1 MIQLKPG
8 LPPATLQKSR
18 KASSRSKNRAG
29 KKKSSGLRFARVFSD
44 AKVKPFDQ
52 IEWEERT
59 AEITDD
65 GGKVIFKQEHIEVPK
80 NWSAL
85 ATKIAVSKYFYGD
98 IANGTDPHKG
108 GRETSV
114 RQLIHRVTRT
124 ITDCGLAD
132 GYFADAATAEVFYEE
147 LTWLCVNQ
155 HGAFNSPVWFNV
167 GLHHQYG
174 VGKDAGQGN
183 YFFNHK
189 TGEAERASTQYEY
202 PQGSACFIQ
211 SVEDTMED
219 IMRLA
224 MSEAMLFKYGS
235 GTGSDLSSLRSTREK
250 LSGGGKPS
258 GPLSFLKVY
267 DQVANVVKSGGKTR
281 RAAKMNTLKDWHPD
295 IEEFI
300 EAKQKE
306 ERKAWA
312 LIEQGYDGS
321 YNGDAYGSVMYQNE
335 NLSVRVSDEFMDAA
349 TEDRE
354 WWTRRV
360 RDGSPCERKDARTL
374 LRKIAEGTHVCG
386 DPGMQFDSTIHQWHT
401 CKGTARQNS
410 TNPCVTGDTLIATEN
425 GWQPIVDLVGSEP
438 MIVNEDGELAPATR
452 VWKTG
457 TRPVYELKTASGL
470 NLKLTADHRVATR
483 HRGDVP
489 ACELSVDDELILGGA
504 RFGSRAVDPVIASLA
519 GACLGDGCITQFE
532 DQRNIFITGA
542 KGEAAYLADLHETLE
557 AAKNLFAD
565 GDGRRTRT
573 TRVVETATTLRL
585 QTSVRPVVE
594 AIEELV
600 VLDKGSEGKCFEPAA
615 FALEKTALACL
626 LRELFTTDGTVANYS
641 AKSQYVSLDS
651 SSRTLLGQVQLLLT
665 QFGIRSRI
673 YENRRPLGQLTA
685 LMPDGRGGTKEY
697 AVRQMHSLRISKAS
711 RVLFEREIG
720 FNPKSAKAAQLRFL
734 NESVTTYSDGRGDRV
749 VSITPAGVEDVY
761 DLTEPV
767 GSHFIANGLLV
778 HNCSEYLFLD
788 NTACN
793 LASLN
798 LMKFRDE
805 EGAFDVERFK
815 AAVRIYITAQEIIV
829 DNASYPIKEIAEN
842 SHIFR
847 TLGLGYAN
855 LGSLIMSYGYG
866 YDSVEGRA
874 ICGAIT
880 AIMTGEAYEQSAV
893 MARAMGPFPGYR
905 DARCS
910 GVTKT
915 VAKDNVKSMREVM
928 ELHRNAVAEIPD
940 VPEFGFL
947 KEEAAKVWD
956 RAVDLGK
963 RHGYRNA
970 QVTVLAPTGT
980 ISFLMDCDTTGIEP
994 DIALVKY
1001 KLLAGGGMLKIVNQT
1016 VKPALEN
1023 LGYNSEEIDR
1033 IIAHIDALDTIED
1046 VVDTDG
1052 SVISS
1057 GLKPEHLAIFDC
1069 AFRPYKGERSLG
1081 YMGHLRMMAA
1091 AQPFLSGA
1099 ISKTVNM
1106 PETATVDEIMHTYV
1120 EGWRLGLKAI
1130 AIYRDGSKR
1139 SAPLNTRKTK
1149 DMGGDAGAFDMMVER
1164 PELEARILELEEELK
1179 AARGAPARHR
1189 MPDTRMSLTHRFEI
1203 AGHEGYI
1210 TVGLFEDGMPGELFV
1225 TMSKEGSTI
1234 GGLMDTVGTLTSIA
1248 LQYGVPLESLVK
1260 KFAYQRFEPSGF
1272 TKNPD
1277 IRNATSIADYV
1288 FRWLGIQF
1296 IPGYKEAT
1304 APHRGQP
1311 ELPMKEISDMEKKSV
1326 NRPVS
1331 NLARTAEKEVLDVI
1345 TNHTSNDGG
1354 PQVSTNGHTHADR
1367 VKEALGTMYMETT
1380 CSHCG
1385 SDKVIRAGACGCCT
1399 ECGTSQGC
1407 S

>member
-1 MIQLKPG
+1 M
-8 LPPATLQKSR
+8 
-18 KASSRSKNRAG
+18 
-29 KKKSSGLRFARVFSD
+29 D
-44 AKVKPFDQ
+44 
-52 IEWEERT
+52 WERRT

-65 GGKVIFKQEHIEVPK
+65 SGKVIFKQENIEVPK
-80 NWSAL
+80 TWSAL

-98 IANGTDPHKG
+98 IAIGSDPHKG

-114 RQLIHRVTRT
+114 RQLVNRVTRT
-124 ITDCGLAD
+124 ITDWGIAD
-132 GYFADAATAEVFYEE
+132 GYFANAEAAQIFYDD

-174 VGKDAGQGN
+174 TGRDAGLGN
-183 YFFNHK
+183 YFYNRT
-189 TGEAERASTQYEY
+189 TGQADRAATQYEY

-300 EAKQKE
+300 DAKQKE
-306 ERKAWA
+306 EKKAWA

-349 TEDRE
+349 VEDRE
-354 WWTRRV
+354 WWTKRV
-360 RDGSPCERKDARTL
+360 RDGKPCERKEARTL
-374 LRKIAEGTHVCG
+374 LRKIAEGTHICG
-386 DPGMQFDSTIHQWHT
+386 DPGMQFDSTIHKWHT
-401 CKGTARQNS
+401 CKGTDRQNS
-410 TNPCVTGDTLIATEN
+410 TNP
-425 GWQPIVDLVGSEP
+425 
-438 MIVNEDGELAPATR
+438 
-452 VWKTG
+452 
-457 TRPVYELKTASGL
+457 
-470 NLKLTADHRVATR
+470 
-483 HRGDVP
+483 
-489 ACELSVDDELILGGA
+489 
-504 RFGSRAVDPVIASLA
+504 
-519 GACLGDGCITQFE
+519 
-532 DQRNIFITGA
+532 
-542 KGEAAYLADLHETLE
+542 
-557 AAKNLFAD
+557 
-565 GDGRRTRT
+565 
-573 TRVVETATTLRL
+573 
-585 QTSVRPVVE
+585 
-594 AIEELV
+594 
-600 VLDKGSEGKCFEPAA
+600 
-615 FALEKTALACL
+615 
-626 LRELFTTDGTVANYS
+626 
-641 AKSQYVSLDS
+641 
-651 SSRTLLGQVQLLLT
+651 
-665 QFGIRSRI
+665 
-673 YENRRPLGQLTA
+673 
-685 LMPDGRGGTKEY
+685 
-697 AVRQMHSLRISKAS
+697 
-711 RVLFEREIG
+711 
-720 FNPKSAKAAQLRFL
+720 
-734 NESVTTYSDGRGDRV
+734 
-749 VSITPAGVEDVY
+749 
-761 DLTEPV
+761 
-767 GSHFIANGLLV
+767 
-778 HNCSEYLFLD
+778 CSEYLFLD

-798 LMKFRDE
+798 LMKFKGED
-805 EGAFDVERFK
+805 GVFDVERFK
-815 AAVRIYITAQEIIV
+815 AAARVFITAQEILV

-880 AIMTGEAYEQSAV
+880 SIMTGEAYEQSAK

-910 GVTKT
+910 GVPKP
-915 VAKDNVKSMREVM
+915 VAKNNVTPMQEVI
-928 ELHRNAVAEIPD
+928 ELHRSAVSEIAANE
-940 VPEFGFL
+940 EFAYL
-947 KEEAAKVWD
+947 KEEAARVWD
-956 RAVDLGK
+956 SASALGRK
-963 RHGYRNA
+963 YGYRNA

-1016 VKPALEN
+1016 VTPALEK
-1023 LGYNSEEIDR
+1023 LGYNSEEIER
-1033 IIAHIDALDTIED
+1033 IIAHIDAFDTIED
-1046 VVDTDG
+1046 VEDSDG
-1052 SVISS
+1052 SAITS
-1057 GLKPEHLAIFDC
+1057 GLKPEHIAIFDC
-1069 AFRPYKGERSLG
+1069 AFKAHKGERSLG
-1081 YMGHLRMMAA
+1081 YMAHLRMMAA

-1106 PETATVDEIMHTYV
+1106 PATATVDEIMNTYV

-1149 DMGGDAGAFDMMVER
+1149 DMGGTDHESEVASLDRG
-1164 PELEARILELEEELK
+1164 ELETRIVELDQEVASL
-1179 AARGAPARHR
+1179 RCRLDQPSRHR

-1210 TVGLFEDGMPGELFV
+1210 TVGLYEDRQPGELFI

-1248 LQYGVPLESLVK
+1248 LQYGVPLQGLVK

-1277 IRNATSIADYV
+1277 IRNATSITDYV
-1288 FRWLGIQF
+1288 FRWLGCQF

-1304 APHRGQP
+1304 SPNRGQG
-1311 ELPMKEISDMEKKSV
+1311 ELPMKEIPEMEKKAI
-1326 NRPVS
+1326 NRPVAD
-1331 NLARTAEKEVLDVI
+1331 LPRTAEKELIDVI
-1345 TNHTSNDGG
+1345 TSHAPNEGAPHAIG
-1354 PQVSTNGHTHADR
+1354 NGHTHAER
-1367 VKEALGTMYMETT
+1367 VQEALGNMFMDII

-1385 SDKVIRAGACGCCT
+1385 SNKVVRAGACGVCT

>member
-8 LPPATLQKSR
+8 LTPASLNR
-18 KASSRSKNRAG
+18 LRSKSVRANSRAG
-29 KKKSSGLRFARVFSD
+29 KKKSKGLRFERVFSD
-44 AKVKPFDQ
+44 ANVAPFEQVD
-52 IEWEERT
+52 WERRT

-65 GGKVIFKQEHIEVPK
+65 SGKVIFKQENIEVPK
-80 NWSAL
+80 SWSAL

-98 IANGTDPHKG
+98 IANGIDPHRG

-114 RQLIHRVTRT
+114 RQLVHRVTRT
-124 ITDCGLAD
+124 ITDWGLAD
-132 GYFADAATAEVFYEE
+132 GYFASREVADIFYDE

-167 GLHHQYG
+167 GLYHQYG
-174 VGKDAGQGN
+174 TGREAGVGN
-183 YFFNHK
+183 YFYNRE
-189 TGEAERASTQYEY
+189 TGTAERAMSQYEY

-300 EAKQKE
+300 NAKQKE
-306 ERKAWA
+306 EKKAWA

-349 TEDRE
+349 VEDRE

-360 RDGSPCERKDARTL
+360 RDGKPCEKKEARTL
-374 LRKIAEGTHVCG
+374 LRKIAEGTHICG
-386 DPGMQFDSTIHQWHT
+386 DPGMQFDSTIHKWHT
-401 CKGTARQNS
+401 CKGTDRQNS
-410 TNPCVTGDTLIATEN
+410 TNP
-425 GWQPIVDLVGSEP
+425 
-438 MIVNEDGELAPATR
+438 
-452 VWKTG
+452 
-457 TRPVYELKTASGL
+457 
-470 NLKLTADHRVATR
+470 
-483 HRGDVP
+483 
-489 ACELSVDDELILGGA
+489 
-504 RFGSRAVDPVIASLA
+504 
-519 GACLGDGCITQFE
+519 
-532 DQRNIFITGA
+532 
-542 KGEAAYLADLHETLE
+542 
-557 AAKNLFAD
+557 
-565 GDGRRTRT
+565 
-573 TRVVETATTLRL
+573 
-585 QTSVRPVVE
+585 
-594 AIEELV
+594 
-600 VLDKGSEGKCFEPAA
+600 
-615 FALEKTALACL
+615 
-626 LRELFTTDGTVANYS
+626 
-641 AKSQYVSLDS
+641 
-651 SSRTLLGQVQLLLT
+651 
-665 QFGIRSRI
+665 
-673 YENRRPLGQLTA
+673 
-685 LMPDGRGGTKEY
+685 
-697 AVRQMHSLRISKAS
+697 
-711 RVLFEREIG
+711 
-720 FNPKSAKAAQLRFL
+720 
-734 NESVTTYSDGRGDRV
+734 
-749 VSITPAGVEDVY
+749 
-761 DLTEPV
+761 
-767 GSHFIANGLLV
+767 
-778 HNCSEYLFLD
+778 CSEYLFLD

-798 LMKFRDE
+798 LMKFKNED
-805 EGAFDVERFK
+805 GVFDVERFK
-815 AAVRIYITAQEIIV
+815 AAVRVYITAQEIIV

-874 ICGAIT
+874 LCGAIT
-880 AIMTGEAYEQSAV
+880 SIMTGEAYEQSAR
-893 MARAMGPFPGYR
+893 MAKAMGPFPGYR

-910 GVTKT
+910 GVAKPAAKNN
-915 VAKDNVKSMREVM
+915 VASMHDVI
-928 ELHRNAVAEIPD
+928 ELHRSAVGEIAANE
-940 VPEFGFL
+940 EFAYL

-956 RAVDLGK
+956 STAELGK
-963 RHGYRNA
+963 KHGYRNA

-1016 VKPALEN
+1016 VKPALEK
-1023 LGYNSEEIDR
+1023 LGYNSEEIER
-1033 IIAHIDALDTIED
+1033 IIAHIDTFDTIED
-1046 VVDTDG
+1046 VLDSDG
-1052 SVISS
+1052 STISS
-1057 GLKPEHLAIFDC
+1057 GLKPEHLSIFDC
-1069 AFRPYKGERSLG
+1069 AFKPARGERSLN
-1081 YMGHLRMMAA
+1081 YMAHLRMMAA

-1099 ISKTVNM
+1099 ISKTVNL
-1106 PETATVDEIMHTYV
+1106 PDTATVDEIMNTYV

-1139 SAPLNTRKTK
+1139 SAPLNVKKTK
-1149 DMGGDAGAFDMMVER
+1149 DMGGMGDGDIAMVEQ
-1164 PELEARILELEEELK
+1164 PELQGRILELEEELTK
-1179 AARGAPARHR
+1179 ARGTPVRHK

-1288 FRWLGIQF
+1288 FRWLGCQF
-1296 IPGYKEAT
+1296 IKGYKEAT
-1304 APHRGQP
+1304 SPNRTQP
-1311 ELPMKEISDMEKKSV
+1311 ELPMREISDIDKKGI
-1326 NRPVS
+1326 NRPVPD
-1331 NLARTAEKEVLDVI
+1331 LARTAEKEVIDVVAGHVP
-1345 TNHTSNDGG
+1345 NEGMPHANGG
-1354 PQVSTNGHTHADR
+1354 GHTHADR
-1367 VKEALGTMYMETT
+1367 VQEALGNMFMDIT
-1380 CSHCG
+1380 CSNCG
-1385 SDKVIRAGACGCCT
+1385 SDKVVRAGACGVCT
-1399 ECGTSQGC
+1399 ECG
-1407 S
+1407 